1 MISSK
6 ERGISMSRSRHSE
19 AEMIA
24 ALKQVDAG
32 RAVEDVARE
41 VGVSKHTIYAWKAK
55 YGGMDVS
62 QAQEAKQLR
71 EENTRLRK
79 LVADLSLDKEALQS
93 VIRTNGGARSLE
105 GGYRASAGGVC
116 LQPAAACG
124 VMTMAVS
131 SYRYQT
137 RRWDEPLRTRLVELA
152 REKPRFGYRRLHVL
166 LRRNGERVNHKRV
179 HRVYREAGLSLRRK
193 KRKHCVR
200 VGQPLRAWTAANQE
214 WALDFVHD
222 AVDCGRAIRVLSVVD
237 AYTRECLALEVD
249 TSFASRRVTRVL
261 DAIVA
266 ERGQPLAIRCDNGPE
281 LTSRHFL
288 AWGVER
294 QIELVHI
301 QPGKPTQNAHVE
313 SFHGRLREEC
323 LNVSWFQ
330 NLFDARRKI
339 AAWKIEYNEER
350 PHSSLGY
357 RTPKEFATAQAAAFY
372 TAEREARD
380 SNAVPCPSRYP
391 IPAQTRDGA
400 VESCRI
406 LT

>member
-1 MISSK
+1 V
-6 ERGISMSRSRHSE
+6 ELV
-19 AEMIA
+19 
-24 ALKQVDAG
+24 ALKA
-32 RAVEDVARE
+32 AVEQVRKE
-41 VGVSKHTIYAWKAK
+41 YAF
-55 YGGMDVS
+55 S
-62 QAQEAKQLR
+62 QRRACS
-71 EENTRLRK
+71 
-79 LVADLSLDKEALQS
+79 LVT
-93 VIRTNGGARSLE
+93 V
-105 GGYRASAGGVC
+105 
-116 LQPAAACG
+116 
-124 VMTMAVS
+124 AVS
-131 SYRYQT
+131 TYRYRT
-137 RRWDEPLRTRLVELA
+137 RRTDEPLRTRLVELA

-166 LRRNGERVNHKRV
+166 LRRCGEPVNHKRV
-179 HRVYREAGLSLRRK
+179 HRIYREAGLGIRRK

-200 VGQPLRAWTAANQE
+200 VGHPLRAWTAANQE

-222 AVDCGRAIRVLSVVD
+222 AVDCGRAIRMLSVVD

-249 TSFASRRVTRVL
+249 TSFASPRVTRVL

-288 AWGVER
+288 AWCVDR

-339 AAWKIEYNEER
+339 TAWRKEYNEER

-357 RTPKEFATAQAAAFY
+357 RTPQEFATAMKAA
-372 TAEREARD
+372 EAG
-380 SNAVPCPSRYP
+380 SALLATPSSAADP
-391 IPAQTRDGA
+391 
-400 VESCRI
+400 ESESVV
-406 LT
+406 